1 MLVVALKNFVL
12 IMMITLIVHYTLDA
26 DPDAARRKHTLHKE
40 TLAFRERAESFATL
54 PSAPADTV
62 GMMAKS
68 ERASAPPKDA
78 RRVADETPAMR
89 ELYDFVFDDSVAETQ
104 LDAMFAPIEAPKAP
118 AAPKADPKADSKA
131 DPKADPKAPAPKAE
145 SGKVMSGCAYE
156 VIGALDAPKEGPAP
170 MGTDTLFSGLI

>member
-1 MLVVALKNFVL
+1 MLVVVLKNFVL

-26 DPDAARRKHTLHKE
+26 DPDAARRKHALHKE
-40 TLAFRERAESFATL
+40 TLAFRERTESFATL
-54 PSAPADTV
+54 SSAPVDTV

-68 ERASAPPKDA
+68 EPKPKDA
-78 RRVADETPAMR
+78 SKRVADETPAMR

-118 AAPKADPKADSKA
+118 K
-131 DPKADPKAPAPKAE
+131 APKAE
-145 SGKVMSGCAYE
+145 APKAPKAPKAEAGKVMSGCAYE

-170 MGTDTLFSGLI
+170 MGTDTLFSGLV

>member
-12 IMMITLIVHYTLDA
+12 IMMITLIVHYTLDT

-40 TLAFRERAESFATL
+40 TLAFRERTESFATL

-68 ERASAPPKDA
+68 ERASAPPKDV

-118 AAPKADPKADSKA
+118 APKAA
-131 DPKADPKAPAPKAE
+131 PKAPAPKAE